1 MSLFNAKTSTLFR
14 CGLAALAAR
23 GTLQLLLDRTGHSN
37 NLTDF
42 LLGAMLGIGIGLLMI
57 VAWQSGRK
65 GRGQPDGTSA
75 R

>member
-1 MSLFNAKTSTLFR
+1 MSLPDAKTSTLFR
-14 CGLAALAAR
+14 CGLAALAVR

-42 LLGAMLGIGIGLLMI
+42 LLGAVLGIGIALLLI
-57 VAWQSGRK
+57 VAWQNGRRN
-65 GRGQPDGTSA
+65 RGQSAGTCT